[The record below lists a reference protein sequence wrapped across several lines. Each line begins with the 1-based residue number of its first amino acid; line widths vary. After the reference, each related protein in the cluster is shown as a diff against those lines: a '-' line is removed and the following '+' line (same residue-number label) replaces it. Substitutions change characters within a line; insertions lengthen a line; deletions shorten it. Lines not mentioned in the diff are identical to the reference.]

1 MTAIQRRRLGSFCLA
16 AAGSPLIL
24 LLAILG
30 AGFALS
36 AWPGSGEANDS
47 PTVMIDVEVDGR
59 CYLVPSSCSG
69 LTTVTNVWSIGDG
82 SITIAQDM
90 PLHAA
95 DSTGANVP
103 SEALVLLSTP
113 PPRSA

>member
-1 MTAIQRRRLGSFCLA
+1 MTAIQRRRLGFRVTLV
-16 AAGSPLIL
+16 GVPLIV
-24 LLAILG
+24 LLALLG
-30 AGFALS
+30 AGFAPSSWLV
-36 AWPGSGEANDS
+36 GGEANDS

-95 DSTGANVP
+95 DSSDPDTP
-103 SEALVLLSTP
+103 SEAFVLLVTP